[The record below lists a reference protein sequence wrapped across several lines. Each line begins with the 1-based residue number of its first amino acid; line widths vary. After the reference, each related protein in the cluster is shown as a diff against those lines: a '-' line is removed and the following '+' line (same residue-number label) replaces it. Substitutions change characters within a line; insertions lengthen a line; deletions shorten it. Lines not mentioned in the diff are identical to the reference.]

1 MNIGL
6 MIGGDSSGLE
16 ATVDKFVHAERDGF
30 ASAWTPNIFGA
41 DALTL
46 LMLAGLKTKTI
57 ELGTAVVPTYPRH
70 PHALAQ
76 QAATVNAAIGGRLAL
91 GLGRSHQLVIEGM
104 FGIPYDRPVTHMREY
119 LTIVRDLVHDGS
131 CSFSGKMYSVH
142 ATLNVPGGKPFPLM
156 IGALMP
162 QMLELC
168 GALCDGTLT
177 WMSGPKHVAS
187 NIVPV
192 LAKAAETAGREMPRV
207 ICSLPVCVT
216 DDKDGAKDAG
226 AKAFG
231 HYNLLPV
238 YRACLDAEGA
248 EGPVDVALIGTEK
261 EVSAG
266 LTRIRDAGATDFYA
280 AMFPDRSG
288 DPSLTRTYQFLASLH
303 GRL

>member
-1 MNIGL
+1 MKIGI
-6 MIGGDSSGLE
+6 MIGSDAAGLE

-46 LMLAGLKTKTI
+46 LALAGLKTKTI

-91 GLGRSHQLVIEGM
+91 GVGRSHQLVIEGM
-104 FGIPYDRPVTHMREY
+104 FGIPYERPVTHMREY
-119 LTIVRDLVHDGS
+119 LTILRDLVHDGS
-131 CSFSGKMYSVH
+131 CSLAGTMYNVN
-142 ATLNVPGGKPFPLM
+142 APLKVPGGAPFPIM

-162 QMLELC
+162 KMLELC
-168 GALCDGTLT
+168 AALCDGTLT
-177 WMSGPKHVAS
+177 WMCGPKYVGQT
-187 NIVPV
+187 IVP
-192 LAKAAETAGREMPRV
+192 LLTKASKAADRKMPRV

-216 DDKDGAKDAG
+216 ADKAG
-226 AKAFG
+226 AREAGQKAFG

-248 EGPVDVALIGTEK
+248 GGPTDIALIGTEQDVT
-261 EVSAG
+261 EG
-266 LTRIRDAGATDFYA
+266 LRRLRDAGASDFYA
-280 AMFPDRSG
+280 SVFPDGSG
-288 DPSLTRTYQFLASLH
+288 DASLVRTYQFLASLG